1 MKKIIIILAV
11 LFSAMLF
18 TLEVSKVQANPIKLN
33 RIEFVT
39 YDMDVVYSNYFETG
53 ADLSNLVIPDAPEKE
68 GYIFVGWSIEIPD
81 RMPDYNL
88 RIHAQYMQ
96 SQVVVYEKIGA

>member
-1 MKKIIIILAV
+1 MKKAIVILAV

-18 TLEVSKVQANPIKLN
+18 TLEISKVQANPIKLN
-33 RIEFVT
+33 KLEFVT

-53 ADLSNLVIPDAPEKE
+53 ADLSQLEIPDAPEKE
-68 GYIFVGWSIEIPD
+68 GYIFVGWSIEIPEN
-81 RMPDYNL
+81 MPDYNM

-96 SQVVVYEKIGA
+96 SQVVVYERIGA